1 MKRGGTV
8 RNVRLCSLKCLT
20 TNVTRAE
27 KNALKHQIDKTRGNM
42 SCICLW
48 LDILKQDESQVSIQ
62 DGDTTDFSDSDLK
75 KPLFR
80 DLVFIFLVIGSLSKI
95 GAKNKQK

>member
-1 MKRGGTV
+1 M

-48 LDILKQDESQVSIQ
+48 LDILKQDESPVSIQ
-62 DGDTTDFSDSDLK
+62 DGDTTDFSDRNLEK
-75 KPLFR
+75 AT
-80 DLVFIFLVIGSLSKI
+80 I
-95 GAKNKQK
+95 

>member
-1 MKRGGTV
+1 M

-27 KNALKHQIDKTRGNM
+27 KNALKRQIDKTRGNM

-48 LDILKQDESQVSIQ
+48 LDILKQDESPVSIQ
-62 DGDTTDFSDSDLK
+62 DGDTTDFSDRNLEKATILGLGLHFFGHSKLK
-75 KPLFR
+75 QN
-80 DLVFIFLVIGSLSKI
+80 IGEK
-95 GAKNKQK
+95 KKQK